1 MCEELLEIF
10 SRKYNAIYQTT
21 CYNLLSHLS
30 HCFACSPSSFTF
42 LLLLQIV
49 IDFHLSHTRKR
60 DERNHW
66 HNQFNTQIHHQAA
79 RNCIQKLEKLS
90 LLKHTKKILWAHL
103 GWKLSSS
110 ITRIEENVELLLY
123 VTASWSDKV
132 LDDKC
137 KEEKKCFNH
146 RNMLVVL
153 LMNRRWASMTCTC
166 QFSSYVWWC
175 RTAAC
180 WWSIQRAG
188 KFVGMETTENKRY
201 ERQIWEIAKRAA
213 TTRTILS
220 SKIVLGECLP
230 GRRQ

>member
-30 HCFACSPSSFTF
+30 HCSPSSFTF

-49 IDFHLSHTRKR
+49 IDFHLSHKR
-60 DERNHW
+60 ERETKENHW

-79 RNCIQKLEKLS
+79 RDCIQKWEKLS
-90 LLKHTKKILWAHL
+90 LFETHKKILWAHL

-110 ITRIEENVELLLY
+110 ITRIGEEMLSCFCMWLRAGDE
-123 VTASWSDKV
+123 V

-137 KEEKKCFNH
+137 KEAKKCFNH

-166 QFSSYVWWC
+166 QFSSCAWWC

-188 KFVGMETTENKRY
+188 
-201 ERQIWEIAKRAA
+201 
-213 TTRTILS
+213 
-220 SKIVLGECLP
+220 
-230 GRRQ
+230 RRQ